1 MPSPLR
7 VLVVEDERKIAV
19 HLQTALNKDG
29 FQVEV
34 ADTGNIAFQKI
45 TNSSYSV
52 IVLDIM
58 LPERDG
64 LSILKEMRARG
75 DTTPVLAL
83 SARGEVDERIE
94 GLNTGADDYLPKP
107 FALGEVVARVRALSR
122 RRQEVKGGL
131 LQVGDL
137 ILDPVK
143 RTARRGG
150 KLIELATREFK
161 LLEFL
166 MRSAGQVCG
175 RSTII
180 KNVWEYN
187 FDPGTNLVDVC
198 VMRIREKIDS
208 EFDRKLLHTI
218 RGIGYVLKEEQ

>member
-1 MPSPLR
+1 MPNPIR
-7 VLVVEDERKIAV
+7 VLVVEDEHKIAA
-19 HLQTALNKDG
+19 HLQLALQKDG
-29 FQVEV
+29 FHVEL
-34 ADTGNIAFQKI
+34 ADSGNLAFRKI
-45 TNSSYSV
+45 TDSSFGV

-58 LPERDG
+58 LPDRDG

-83 SARGEVDERIE
+83 SARGEVDERIA
-94 GLNTGADDYLPKP
+94 GLNSGADDYLPKP

-122 RRQEVKGGL
+122 RRQEVKSGL

-137 ILDPVK
+137 VLDPVK
-143 RTARRGG
+143 RNARRGG
-150 KLIELATREFK
+150 KLIELATKEFQ

-175 RSTII
+175 RSAII
-180 KNVWEYN
+180 KNVWEYD

-208 EFDRKLLHTI
+208 HFDRKLLHTI
-218 RGIGYVLKEEQ
+218 RGIGYVLKEEE